1 MRDVLLPLRYGVIS
15 HMNIF
20 FTCKNS
26 LVILLQVYRLLVLVL
41 KKRPQ
46 YRRHS
51 IFSMIPIDEEDDI
64 GDGSS
69 DLNSEAQREGRG
81 SSNCSSLSDEVSH
94 QDQED
99 KNQRTLSPRKSNTKR
114 RIRQTLV

>member
-1 MRDVLLPLRYGVIS
+1 
-15 HMNIF
+15 MNIF

-51 IFSMIPIDEEDDI
+51 IFSMIPIDEED
-64 GDGSS
+64 GVCDGSS
-69 DLNSEAQREGRG
+69 DLNSEAQRDEKGN
-81 SSNCSSLSDEVSH
+81 SNCSSLSDEVSH

>member
-1 MRDVLLPLRYGVIS
+1 
-15 HMNIF
+15 MNIF

-51 IFSMIPIDEEDDI
+51 IFSMIPIDEEDDVY
-64 GDGSS
+64 DGSS
-69 DLNSEAQREGRG
+69 GAQREEKG
-81 SSNCSSLSDEVSH
+81 SSNCSSFSDEVSH
-94 QDQED
+94 QDQEYR
-99 KNQRTLSPRKSNTKR
+99 NQRTLSPRKSNTKR